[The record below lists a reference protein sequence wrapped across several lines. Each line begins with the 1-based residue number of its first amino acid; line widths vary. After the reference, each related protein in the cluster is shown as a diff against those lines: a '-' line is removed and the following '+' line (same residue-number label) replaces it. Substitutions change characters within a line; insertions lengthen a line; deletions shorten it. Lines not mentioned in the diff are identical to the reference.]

1 MPDRTGRAL
10 GSLEP
15 IIFFERP
22 DGYVILPPEEIGKP
36 GIARM
41 MYEKKYRA
49 EGWEWREADT
59 LPEVDKLQKRLVD
72 QEMKVM
78 QERDLR
84 EDLMRQRAYQK
95 TGERL
100 RQRLTSGKCSAYER
114 EFISLYLQSREDK
127 RDKHRQ
133 RWTEAQMYLWAREQ
147 DSGTKVT
154 DRMKGENSI

>member
-1 MPDRTGRAL
+1 MADRTGRAL

-15 IIFFERP
+15 VIFFERP

-72 QEMKVM
+72 QEMKVAA
-78 QERDLR
+78 ERDLR
-84 EDLMRQRAYQK
+84 EDIRRQRAYQK
-95 TGERL
+95 TGESL
-100 RQRLTSGKCSAYER
+100 RARLTSGKCGNYER
-114 EFISLYLQSREDK
+114 EFITYYLQSREERREK
-127 RDKHRQ
+127 YRQ
-133 RWTEAQMYLWAREQ
+133 RWSEYNHYLWAREQ
-147 DSGTKVT
+147 DSTTKVE
-154 DRMKGENSI
+154 DRMKGEHSL